1 MNILKSKI
9 MDLRIVL
16 LVTNAILS
24 IVSSILG
31 FYSRDIKDK
40 MDWFFLALLGAI
52 IVLMT
57 LLK

>member
-1 MNILKSKI
+1 

-31 FYSRDIKDK
+31 FASRDIKDK
-40 MDWFFLALLGAI
+40 MDWFFISLLGAI
-52 IVLMT
+52 VVLIT